1 MSLSH
6 ETLKKIIIASLV
18 VYACMGLFE
27 RSVRDGSEIYPFF
40 SWFLFA
46 YIPNPSEDTFTVAF
60 HAVGDEVYD
69 PALTFSESRP
79 LFDKIHQSP
88 TEYIYAIQEFGRSV
102 STGRTDLAEQYRASF
117 ERMFSGQAARYELF
131 LVSYDPVRD
140 WREGKYASSTSLGIF
155 ETHR

>member
-18 VYACMGLFE
+18 AYACMGLFE
-27 RSVRDGSEIYPFF
+27 RTVRDGTEIYPFF

-102 STGRTDLAEQYRASF
+102 STGRTDLAGQYRASF

-131 LVSYDPVRD
+131 RMSYDPIAQ
-140 WREGKYASSTSLGIF
+140 WKAGGHASTTSLGMY
-155 ETHR
+155 ETLR